1 METIQTEI
9 SKKAAAIIKTFS
21 KMELDVF
28 NTGIGYIKQ
37 DMQHIK
43 ECDKEITVYENPNP
57 EKYRQAIKHQT
68 NMTFRAKYLLQC
80 LDLSVYDNYETN
92 TIEVKHVNDK

>member
-9 SKKAAAIIKTFS
+9 SKKATAIIKTFS
-21 KMELDVF
+21 KRELDVF

-43 ECDKEITVYENPNP
+43 ECEKEIYVYENPNP

-80 LDLSVYDNYETN
+80 LDLYVYDNFETN
-92 TIEVKHVNDK
+92 TIEVKTLKD